1 MSWIFVMCILAP
13 GGGCHSIDRI
23 PVTKAQCEQL
33 LAEYKADRRVVVY
46 CRPKEQ

>member
-1 MSWIFVMCILAP
+1 MDWIFVMCILAP
-13 GGGCHSIDRI
+13 GGGCLSIDRI
-23 PVTKAQCEQL
+23 PVTKTQCEQL